1 MFDSGTAPYLP
12 QDFTLFVLM
21 REKTIDIWKKKLDW
35 VAEQG
40 GMVLVNTHPDYM
52 HFGSGK
58 HGREEY
64 PVNLYEQ
71 LLEYI
76 KAKYE
81 GQYWHALPRDV
92 ARFWKKMNK

>member
-1 MFDSGTAPYLP
+1 MNINFKCEVRSFKACQPAG
-12 QDFTLFVLM
+12 LF
-21 REKTIDIWKKKLDW
+21 
-35 VAEQG
+35 AFGAGSG

-58 HGREEY
+58 PGREEY
-64 PVNLYEQ
+64 PVKLYGQ

-76 KAKYE
+76 RTRYE

-92 ARFWKKMNK
+92 ARFWKKMN